1 MKMTKKQ
8 AWALLRLLLSLPPD
22 KRALALNGL
31 PPPAFRT
38 IDEGWWW
45 QAHGAQREPRG
56 DWRVW
61 LALCGRGFGKT
72 RAGAEWAWARAR
84 EAPGARIALVG
95 ATLSEVVRVMVTGRA
110 GLIGCAG
117 TGEEAAVWLPTS
129 RTFRFPSG
137 AEAVAYSAAAPEALR
152 GPEHDFA
159 WCDEL
164 AKWTASN
171 GAGQERADAAWDNLM
186 LGLRGGERP
195 RVLVTTTP
203 RAVPLLRRIIGL
215 DGLAR
220 GRGRSSD
227 NVHLSLDVLGG
238 LDSAYGGTRLGRQEL
253 DGELIEDVQGALWTR
268 ATIEESRVDLRTVT
282 FPHGRDHPGEGLR
295 KSDCPL
301 DREMFE
307 RIVIGV
313 DPPATA
319 AGTCGISVC
328 GQGRDGLLYVLAD
341 LSAGGL
347 SPNGW
352 ARKVAKAAAAWEA
365 DRVIAEVNHGGD
377 MVRDVLKAVA
387 PALPLRLVRA
397 SSGKSARAEPIAAL
411 FENGEAKFAG
421 RFPDLEDELAG
432 MVSGGRYEGPG
443 GSPDRADAMVWAMA
457 ELMSGMC
464 ATPRVRFL

>member
-1 MKMTKKQ
+1 MKMTRKQ

-22 KRALALNGL
+22 KRALALSAL
-31 PPPAFRT
+31 PPAAFRT

-45 QAHGAQREPRG
+45 QAHGAQREPKG

-72 RAGAEWAWARAR
+72 RAGAEWVWARAR

-171 GAGQERADAAWDNLM
+171 GAGQARADATWDNLM
-186 LGLRGGERP
+186 LGLRGGARP

-203 RAVPLLRRIIGL
+203 RPVPLLHRILGL
-215 DGLAR
+215 DGLEQ
-220 GRGRSSD
+220 GRGRSRD

-238 LDSAYGGTRLGRQEL
+238 LDAAYGGTRLGRQEL
-253 DGELIEDVQGALWTR
+253 DGELIEDVEGALWTR
-268 ATIEESRVDLRTVT
+268 ALIEARRTDGAPPRLARVV
-282 FPHGRDHPGEGLR
+282 
-295 KSDCPL
+295 
-301 DREMFE
+301 
-307 RIVIGV
+307 VGV

-328 GQGRDGLLYVLAD
+328 GKGEDGLLYVLAD
-341 LSAGGL
+341 ASVAGLG
-347 SPNGW
+347 PRGW
-352 ARKVAKAAAAWEA
+352 ARAVAKAAAAWRA
-365 DRVIAEVNHGGD
+365 DRVVAEANHGGD
-377 MVRDVLKAVA
+377 MVGAVLKAVA
-387 PALPLRLVRA
+387 PALPLKLVRA
-397 SSGKSARAEPIAAL
+397 SRGKVARAEPVAAL
-411 FENGEAKFAG
+411 FDADEARFAG

-432 MVSGGRYEGPG
+432 MIEGGGYAGPG

-457 ELMSGMC
+457 ALIGGGRP
-464 ATPRVRFL
+464 TPRALFL

>member
-1 MKMTKKQ
+1 MRMTKKE
-8 AWALLRLLLSLPPD
+8 AWALLRFLIALPPE
-22 KRALALNGL
+22 KQKLALAAL
-31 PPPAFRT
+31 PPAAFRT

-72 RAGAEWAWARAR
+72 RAGAEWVWARAR

-110 GLIGCAG
+110 GLAGCAG
-117 TGEEAAVWLPTS
+117 TGEEGALWLPTS

-186 LGLRGGERP
+186 FSLRGGARP
-195 RVLVTTTP
+195 RALVTTTP
-203 RAVPLLRRIIGL
+203 RAVPLLRRILGL
-215 DGLAR
+215 DGLAK
-220 GRGRSSD
+220 GRGRSGD
-227 NVHLSLDVLGG
+227 NVHLALDVIGG
-238 LDSAYGGTRLGRQEL
+238 LDSVYGGTRLGRQEL
-253 DGELIEDVQGALWTR
+253 DGELIEDAEGTLWPR
-268 ATIEESRVDLRTVT
+268 QTIEARRGPVPD
-282 FPHGRDHPGEGLR
+282 
-295 KSDCPL
+295 

-328 GQGRDGLLYVLAD
+328 GRGRDGLFHVLAD
-341 LSAGGL
+341 ASQSGL

-352 ARKVAKAAAAWEA
+352 ARKVARAAADWAA
-365 DRVIAEVNHGGD
+365 DRVVAEVNQGGD
-377 MVRDVLKAVA
+377 MVREVLKAVA
-387 PALPLRLVRA
+387 PELPLKLVRA
-397 SSGKSARAEPIAAL
+397 SSGKVARAEPVAAL
-411 FENGEAKFAG
+411 FENGEARFAG
-421 RFPDLEDELAG
+421 RFAELEDELAG
-432 MVSGGRYEGPG
+432 MISGGRYEGPG

-457 ELMSGMC
+457 ELMRGARRGPS
-464 ATPRVRFL
+464 VRFL

>member
-1 MKMTKKQ
+1 MTKKE
-8 AWALLRLLLSLPPD
+8 AWALLRFLLSLPPD
-22 KRALALNGL
+22 KRALAMAGL

-38 IDEGWWW
+38 IDEGWFW
-45 QAHGAQREPRG
+45 QAHGAQREPEG

-72 RAGAEWAWARAR
+72 RAGAEWVWARAR

-95 ATLSEVVRVMVTGRA
+95 ATLSEVVRVMVTGRS
-110 GLIGCAG
+110 GLIATAG
-117 TGEEAAVWLPTS
+117 TGEAALWLPTA
-129 RTFRFPSG
+129 RTLRFPSG
-137 AEAVAYSAAAPEALR
+137 AEAVAFSAAAPEALR

-186 LGLRGGERP
+186 FSLRGGERP
-195 RVLVTTTP
+195 QVLVTTTP
-203 RAVPLLRRIIGL
+203 RAVPLLRRILGL
-215 DGLAR
+215 DGLAK

-227 NVHLSLDVLGG
+227 NVHLALDVLGG
-238 LDSAYGGTRLGRQEL
+238 LDAAYGGTRLGRQEL
-253 DGELIEDVQGALWTR
+253 DGELIEDVEGALWTR
-268 ATIEESRVDLRTVT
+268 ASIEACRVA
-282 FPHGRDHPGEGLR
+282 PMN
-295 KSDCPL
+295 
-301 DREMFE
+301 DREMFD
-307 RIVIGV
+307 RLVVGV

-328 GQGRDGLLYVLAD
+328 GQRRDGLLYVLAD

-352 ARKVAKAAAAWEA
+352 ARAVAKAAADWRA
-365 DRVIAEVNHGGD
+365 DRVVAEVNHGGD
-377 MVRDVLKAVA
+377 MVREVLKAVA
-387 PALPLRLVRA
+387 PALPLKLVRA
-397 SSGKSARAEPIAAL
+397 SRGKVARAEPVAAL
-411 FENGEAKFAG
+411 FENQEAKFAG

-432 MVSGGRYEGPG
+432 LVSGGHYEGPG

-457 ELMSGMC
+457 ELMPS
-464 ATPRVRFL
+464 ARREPSVRAL